1 MTGLLG
7 SQAGKIVENSALS
20 GGIDTEAKMNQE
32 YQGTSREAQIKQATI
47 DFLRK
52 KISGEELERIR
63 NQPKQGYPDNNF
75 SNAGS

>member
-1 MTGLLG
+1 MTRLVV
-7 SQAGKIVENSALS
+7 SQAGKIVQNSALS
-20 GGIDTEAKMNQE
+20 GGIDTEATMNQE
-32 YQGTSREAQIKQATI
+32 YQGNSREAQIKQATI

-63 NQPKQGYPDNNF
+63 NQPKQEYRDNNF